1 MGPVAFVTLC
11 LLGCLVCSPALAGT
25 QAGSCPQGWKSHQG
39 NCYGY
44 FTEAKSWKEA
54 QAACRQYW
62 QGANLVSI
70 LNKEENDML
79 AGYVKQHKEKSK
91 HVWIGLSDPSE
102 AGWVLPWGPWLRAR
116 RWDHGAHGV
125 SASVPAGSVLGMDRS
140 VPVQLPSV
148 GHGRQPTGQSQ
159 KTRALCGVKRVR
171 V

>member
-102 AGWVLPWGPWLRAR
+102 DQSWAWTDQSLFNYHQWDMAASQPDNPKRPEHCVVLKESEFNRWHDYPCEEKFSFICEHGSCGP
-116 RWDHGAHGV
+116 
-125 SASVPAGSVLGMDRS
+125 
-140 VPVQLPSV
+140 
-148 GHGRQPTGQSQ
+148 
-159 KTRALCGVKRVR
+159 
-171 V
+171 